1 MKSPSRRFRSSSKAF
16 ARLARSSSLRT
27 RVRRGK
33 STTKSRKVSTSTVES
48 NPSTAAW
55 RTRRVRRREGR
66 MRDEWLRARERSRS
80 SGAGVARLERRRV
93 RLEVGG
99 GAKTETRSSN
109 YYNSSL
115 ISLLLEEILPALLLA
130 PRLLARLL
138 TLTLSAESSDE
149 LTPREGGFARRRSLL
164 RLLQFHVTRF

>member
-1 MKSPSRRFRSSSKAF
+1 MANRRRSREKCRRRLSKVIRRR
-16 ARLARSSSLRT
+16 RLGERGACDAAKGECVTNGCGRADV
-27 RVRRGK
+27 RVRR
-33 STTKSRKVSTSTVES
+33 
-48 NPSTAAW
+48 
-55 RTRRVRRREGR
+55 
-66 MRDEWLRARERSRS
+66 
-80 SGAGVARLERRRV
+80 GAGVARLERRCV
-93 RLEVGG
+93 RQERRRR
-99 GAKTETRSSN
+99 RSSI